1 MSTKLPSSN
10 EPNIAAML
18 RHIVTLKIQAGE
30 REFSFTELQML
41 IEAARLQYEE
51 HGVTRTEDELDDD
64 ARVFRDQYNGLL
76 RLKMKSPYIAPTI
89 KRHVAKAG
97 FDCAISLSRDEDDE
111 ILVSV
116 TLSDEPIEKPARTRK
131 AKAVPVVQADSVQSG
146 EHIDTVRFNAL
157 ALWVPDFTK
166 YDDEELSTAR
176 QLLEEFRNHAEA
188 LRGKSEEVAE

>member
-1 MSTKLPSSN
+1 MTKLASSN

-18 RHIVTLKIQAGE
+18 RHIVTLKIKAGE

-131 AKAVPVVQADSVQSG
+131 AKAIPVVQGDSVQSEG
-146 EHIDTVRFNAL
+146 INAVKVKALASWSPNVMNYDDSEVATLRKVIEEFNAFANSL
-157 ALWVPDFTK
+157 NG
-166 YDDEELSTAR
+166 E
-176 QLLEEFRNHAEA
+176 
-188 LRGKSEEVAE
+188 SEEVAE

>member
-1 MSTKLPSSN
+1 MTKLASSN

-51 HGVTRTEDELDDD
+51 HGITRTEDELDDD

-89 KRHVAKAG
+89 KRHVAKSG

-131 AKAVPVVQADSVQSG
+131 AKAIPVVQGDSVQSG

-176 QLLEEFRNHAEA
+176 QLLEEFRNHVEA
-188 LRGKSEEVAE
+188 LRGKNEEVAE